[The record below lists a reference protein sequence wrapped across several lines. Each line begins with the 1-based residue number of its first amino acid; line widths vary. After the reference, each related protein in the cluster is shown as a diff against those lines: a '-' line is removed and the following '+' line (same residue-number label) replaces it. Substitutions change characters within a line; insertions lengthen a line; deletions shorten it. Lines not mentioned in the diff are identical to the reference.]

1 MAFKGPF
8 QPKRF
13 YGSFPSGFSETVAEK
28 QSREEEVPVPDLSL
42 EQ

>member
-13 YGSFPSGFSETVAEK
+13 YDWATAFRTGNAGWLQRGPMAPGGGMQEG
-28 QSREEEVPVPDLSL
+28 
-42 EQ
+42 